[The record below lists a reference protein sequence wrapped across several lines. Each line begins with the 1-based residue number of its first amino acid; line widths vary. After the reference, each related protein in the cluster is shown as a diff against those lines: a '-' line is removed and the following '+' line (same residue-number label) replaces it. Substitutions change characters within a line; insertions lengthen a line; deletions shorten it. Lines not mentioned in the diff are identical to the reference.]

1 MNTDLSCVSKRLGG
15 MIHAYLRIGRV
26 AMLALSVWLGA
37 ALEGRA
43 EPGLLCV
50 LVPHFKDEYWIS
62 VAYGIQQQA
71 TARGLHVHFFEAG
84 GYRAVSRQIEQLTA
98 CTALT
103 PDAILIGAVSSD
115 APALLEAVRGAADKQ
130 PVIGL
135 VNALASPA
143 LAARVGVD
151 WADMGR
157 SLGLHLAQ
165 RFPGSGAAQQA
176 ILLSGPT
183 ESGWVAPL
191 ENGLRQGLAGSS
203 IKIVATY
210 SADTGV
216 TEQLRLLE
224 HALAE
229 QPRPTVIIG
238 DAPAIESAMA
248 LLPHD
253 ATRPVLVATYISH
266 SVARGLVGG
275 QVAAAPFDDPIEQG
289 KLAVDVIGKAVPARL
304 SGPPIRIIA
313 AGAAPESIRLSPA
326 DYFPLPD

>member
-1 MNTDLSCVSKRLGG
+1 MNTDFNCVSNRLGR
-15 MIHAYLRIGRV
+15 MRQAYLRIAGV
-26 AMLALSVWLGA
+26 AMLAVAGLVCTNFPA
-37 ALEGRA
+37 RA

-71 TARGLHVHFFEAG
+71 TARGLHAHFFEAG
-84 GYRAVSRQIEQLTA
+84 GYRAISRQIEQLTA

-115 APALLEAVRGAADKQ
+115 APALLEAVRSAADKQ

-165 RFPGSGAAQQA
+165 RFPDSGAAQQA

-191 ENGLRQGLAGSS
+191 ENGLRQGLAGSA
-203 IKIVATY
+203 IRIVATY
-210 SADTGV
+210 RADTGAA
-216 TEQLRLLE
+216 EQLRLLE
-224 HALAE
+224 RALTE
-229 QPRPTVIIG
+229 QPHPTLIIG
-238 DAPAIESAMA
+238 DAPAIEAAMA
-248 LLPHD
+248 LLPQD
-253 ATRPVLVATYISH
+253 ATRPLLVATYISH

-289 KLAVDVIGKAVPARL
+289 KLAVDVIGKVAPGQL
-304 SGPPIRIIA
+304 IGPPIRIIA
-313 AGAAPESIRLSPA
+313 AGAAPETIHLSPA
-326 DYFPLPD
+326 EYFPLPD